1 MLPEPVYIVVI
12 AVSVVLFVII
22 VGIVV
27 LMIIRKRYSLN
38 WYQKTLLKDSERCPN
53 NMSGSLHVI
62 RQRVASH
69 NNRDQSSSS
78 DEDSVHDDKSA
89 LLKEENSHNNL
100 LDNLQKKVGFIQPAA
115 SELQK
120 GPSSIMG
127 GDQSKR
133 TAFKPILK
141 HHKSEGLIVAPDRRL
156 SAPVI
161 HGKSNAEVMGHAKL
175 SATRSAP
182 YGSTVADID
191 EQSFTLPLAVGDSAS
206 PAAQA
211 RHARRRSSMQDS
223 IDATNLNPEF
233 YKALDRAPT
242 IKEEISIDIAE
253 PIGVLFMSTYLNT
266 DTGLLKVTLH
276 KADFAGFPNA
286 EIQLKMP
293 YFTVFVTES
302 HSATRHTKHSEN
314 AQHPIIEETFLFEV
328 GEKLL
333 EKKLVCE
340 LHDFDPF
347 VKTEQVGVVHVRLN
361 TIPED
366 EMFSLQKPIE
376 MCCSERHVHD
386 KDYVGEL
393 LFSINSNKT
402 RDCVTIVVAKAKDLH
417 IEDEISVLGLMVKA
431 TITHLGQRMK
441 KKKTDHVK
449 LSINPSFNQALTVQ
463 LGPAHKLE
471 DINFILDVCKVRLS
485 STEVIGRVIIS
496 PNGEQKE
503 VEHWKEVQESPALTT
518 SLEWWH
524 QLRSVGKKSTDSRT

>member
-161 HGKSNAEVMGHAKL
+161 HGKSNA
-175 SATRSAP
+175 
-182 YGSTVADID
+182 
-191 EQSFTLPLAVGDSAS
+191 AVGDSAS